1 RLSFAPWRPV
11 QWPPCSLPAPVEALP
26 TVAVEVFDVAPSND
40 EIVTFARRNMG
51 ADISRDFRDDVRLGH
66 PSLDHSVNQP
76 IGTQVFDASDSE
88 RKGRIV
94 APGFDLLGKEG
105 FGTETEPGLA
115 VLEEVHRRRSDEG
128 GDECVG
134 RIAVDFLRRADLTHL
149 SLVEHGDA
157 VAKTHCL

>member
-1 RLSFAPWRPV
+1 
-11 QWPPCSLPAPVEALP
+11 
-26 TVAVEVFDVAPSND
+26 
-40 EIVTFARRNMG
+40 MG

-66 PSLDHSVNQP
+66 PSLDHSVNQA
-76 IGTQVFDASDSE
+76 IGTEVFDASDTE

-134 RIAVDFLRRADLTHL
+134 RIAVDFLRRADVTHL
-149 SLVEHGDA
+149 SLVAYGVGDGEY
-157 VAKTHCL
+157 H